1 MQVTAATVINNKEE
15 QARKLQ
21 MYLDFMG
28 WETHEFSNEK
38 LEAMLA
44 ASCLRYLEGLTDIT
58 FVIGLSEHIL
68 KKRKNELN
76 LSLHYA
82 TEILHDL
89 SEKLHNHSLTLTDK
103 HTIEN
108 YIDDAQEVITSRRYL
123 TTIS

>member
-1 MQVTAATVINNKEE
+1 MQVAAVTIDNHEE
-15 QARKLQ
+15 QAHKLQ
-21 MYLDFMG
+21 AYLDFMG
-28 WETHEFSNEK
+28 WDKKEFSNEK
-38 LEAMLA
+38 LESMLA
-44 ASCLRYLEGLTDIT
+44 ASCLRYLEGLNHIC
-58 FVIGLSEHIL
+58 FVIGLAEHIL

-89 SEKLHNHSLTLTDK
+89 HEKLHNHSVDLNDR

-123 TTIS
+123 SAVS